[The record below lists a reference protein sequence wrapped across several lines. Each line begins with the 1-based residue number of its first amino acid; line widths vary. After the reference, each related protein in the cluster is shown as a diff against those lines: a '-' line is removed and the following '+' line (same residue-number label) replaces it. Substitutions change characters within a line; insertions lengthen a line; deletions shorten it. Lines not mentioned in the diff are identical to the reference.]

1 VSVAIPEGIN
11 TSFQGKPKFFQVA
24 EVCDATDAGK
34 QAAAGQIIHLSA
46 AEGKLIF
53 SDVHRT

>member
-1 VSVAIPEGIN
+1 VAIPEGIN